1 LTRATPPR
9 PRPSLRLAAVLAA
22 AAALIAAGC
31 GEKATSTEG
40 ANTAEGKEL
49 FTAKCGSCHTLADAG
64 TQGQI
69 GPNLDEAFR
78 YDRKNGFADSTFF
91 EVVLEQMKIP
101 GAPMPEFDDPDDKQ
115 NYLTEE
121 QLKNVAAYVASVA
134 GKAGTGGG
142 TSIGTGTDTGG
153 GTGTGAEFDPK
164 ASFTQSCGSCHTL
177 SAAGTTG
184 TVGPNLDDLK
194 PSLQAAIEQIT
205 NGGGAMP
212 AFKGQLTDAQIK
224 ALAQYVVDS
233 TSR

>member
-1 LTRATPPR
+1 LRRATPPR
-9 PRPSLRLAAVLAA
+9 PRPRLRLAAVLAA
-22 AAALIAAGC
+22 AAALLAAGC
-31 GEKATSTEG
+31 GEKATSTQG
-40 ANTAEGKEL
+40 ADTANGKQL
-49 FTAKCGSCHTLADAG
+49 FTEKCGSCHTLADAG
-64 TQGQI
+64 TQGQV

-101 GAPMPEFDDPDDKQ
+101 GAPMPQFDDPDDKQ
-115 NYLTEE
+115 NYLTEQ
-121 QLKNVAAYVASVA
+121 QLVNVAAYVASVA
-134 GKAGTGGG
+134 GKPVAGGG
-142 TSIGTGTDTGG
+142 TSTGTST
-153 GTGTGAEFDPK
+153 GTGTGAASDPK
-164 ASFTQSCGSCHTL
+164 AMFTQSCGSCHTL

-233 TSR
+233 TSG